1 MASEATEAACSES
14 DFSMML
20 SSADTRLA
28 ISFSACCQS
37 LALHAHMRTVAYLA
51 TTVASLAS
59 TTHAGAALP
68 KRSNT
73 KRTKRIKTR
82 ARLTKV
88 TKNGANYRSFEAK
101 FFGARPQALGH
112 AVLRPLVFAR
122 VIRVNRLKLEIQLRV
137 APGVAKVDLIRG
149 ATRSR
154 RHVHVWP
161 VLALRRATHAR
172 SWRREGSSLL
182 LGDAI
187 PCCGCLGIRGRRR
200 RLNVQNFRGGTGKGS
215 VGGCNP

>member
-28 ISFSACCQS
+28 ICFSACWQS
-37 LALHAHMRTVAYLA
+37 LASHAHIRTVAYLA
-51 TTVASLAS
+51 TT
-59 TTHAGAALP
+59 THAGAAIP
-68 KRSNT
+68 QRSDT
-73 KRTKRIKTR
+73 ERTKRIKTR
-82 ARLTKV
+82 ARITKV
-88 TKNGANYRSFEAK
+88 TKDGANYRSFESK
-101 FFGARPQALGH
+101 FFGARTQALGH

-122 VIRVNRLKLEIQLRV
+122 VTRVKRLKLEIQLRV

-154 RHVHVWP
+154 RHGHLWP

-187 PCCGCLGIRGRRR
+187 PCC
-200 RLNVQNFRGGTGKGS
+200 
-215 VGGCNP
+215 